1 MLKLPFYAKASLLI
15 IGLYAFISI
24 LSITKGILL
33 PVIFAIIIAIL
44 ISPVINFLVK
54 HGIHRTISITGVLI
68 IAFLILTT
76 LVIFLSSQASLLFN
90 ALPELTDKFQELL
103 NQSVTWCSAYFNISA
118 QKINAWVINI
128 RAELSDNSNMAI
140 ANLLSSMGN
149 LIAAVM
155 ITLVY
160 IFLILF
166 YKPLLLEFVYK
177 LFGTRY
183 NSRVDEIL
191 VETKSII
198 QSYLFGLFTEFVV
211 VAVLNSVGLL
221 ILGIQYALLFGIAGA
236 FLNVIP
242 YLGGVIAMTIFA
254 AIALVTKEPIYVFYV
269 LLLYLIVQFIDNN
282 YIVPKIVASK
292 VKLNAFVSIFAV
304 LAGAAL
310 WGIPGMILSIPLTAI
325 MKLIFDR
332 IDAVKPWGFLLGDTS
347 PPLVNLKLRM
357 KRNAKHARNGS
368 DK

>member
-1 MLKLPFYAKASLLI
+1 M
-15 IGLYAFISI
+15 
-24 LSITKGILL
+24 
-33 PVIFAIIIAIL
+33 
-44 ISPVINFLVK
+44 
-54 HGIHRTISITGVLI
+54 
-68 IAFLILTT
+68 
-76 LVIFLSSQASLLFN
+76 
-90 ALPELTDKFQELL
+90 
-103 NQSVTWCSAYFNISA
+103 
-118 QKINAWVINI
+118 
-128 RAELSDNSNMAI
+128 
-140 ANLLSSMGN
+140 
-149 LIAAVM
+149 
-155 ITLVY
+155 
-160 IFLILF
+160 
-166 YKPLLLEFVYK
+166 
-177 LFGTRY
+177 
-183 NSRVDEIL
+183 
-191 VETKSII
+191 
-198 QSYLFGLFTEFVV
+198 
-211 VAVLNSVGLL
+211 
-221 ILGIQYALLFGIAGA
+221 LFGIAGA